1 MQRPLT
7 YHTLPKSINIV
18 MWIINW
24 LPEFIV
30 HLIFLAGI
38 IGTIAGFVLG
48 FIPFVSKYKLP
59 IQIISLLLLSL
70 GVYLEGGL
78 AEKAKWELRV
88 KEMEA
93 RVKAAEVESAK
104 TNTVIVEKVV
114 KEKEF
119 IKVKGQKVVE
129 FIDREVKVFDA
140 DCNVPEVAI
149 KAHDMSAN
157 NEAPPEN
164 TVTVVKP
171 EGETK

>member
-1 MQRPLT
+1 
-7 YHTLPKSINIV
+7 

-24 LPEFIV
+24 LPEFVV

-38 IGTIAGFVLG
+38 VGTIAGFVLG

-70 GVYLEGGL
+70 GVYFEGGL

-93 RVKAAEVESAK
+93 KVAAAQAESQK
-104 TNTVIVEKVV
+104 TNVQIVEKIVT
-114 KEKEF
+114 EKEY
-119 IKVKGQKVVE
+119 IKVKGAKVVE
-129 FIDREVKVFDA
+129 YIDREVKVFDTN
-140 DCNVPEVAI
+140 CTIPEVAI
-149 KAHDMSAN
+149 KAHDMSAG
-157 NEAPPEN
+157 NEAPPEMPK
-164 TVTVVKP
+164 T

>member
-1 MQRPLT
+1 
-7 YHTLPKSINIV
+7 

-24 LPEFIV
+24 LPEFVV

-38 IGTIAGFVLG
+38 VGTIAGFVLG

-93 RVKAAEVESAK
+93 KVAAAQAESQK
-104 TNTVIVEKVV
+104 TNVQIVEKIVT
-114 KEKEF
+114 EKEF
-119 IKVKGQKVVE
+119 IKVKGAKVVE
-129 FIDREVKVFDA
+129 YIDREVKVFDSN
-140 DCNVPEVAI
+140 CTVPEVAI
-149 KAHDMSAN
+149 KAHDMSAS

-164 TVTVVKP
+164 TVTVIKQ
-171 EGETK
+171 EGESK

>member
-1 MQRPLT
+1 
-7 YHTLPKSINIV
+7 

-24 LPEFIV
+24 LPEFVV

-38 IGTIAGFVLG
+38 VGTIAGFVLG

-93 RVKAAEVESAK
+93 KVAAAQAESQK
-104 TNTVIVEKVV
+104 TNVQIVEKIVT
-114 KEKEF
+114 EKEY
-119 IKVKGQKVVE
+119 IKVKGAKVVE
-129 FIDREVKVFDA
+129 YIDREVKVFDENC
-140 DCNVPEVAI
+140 DVPEVAI
-149 KAHDMSAN
+149 KAHDMSAGN
-157 NEAPPEN
+157 EMPPEAPK
-164 TVTVVKP
+164 T
-171 EGETK
+171 EGEVK

>member
-1 MQRPLT
+1 
-7 YHTLPKSINIV
+7 

-24 LPEFIV
+24 LPEFVV

-38 IGTIAGFVLG
+38 VGTIAGFVLG

-93 RVKAAEVESAK
+93 KVAAAQAESQK
-104 TNTVIVEKVV
+104 TNVQIVEKIVT
-114 KEKEF
+114 EKEY
-119 IKVKGQKVVE
+119 IKVKGAKVVE
-129 FIDREVKVFDA
+129 YIDREVKVFDSN
-140 DCNVPEVAI
+140 CSIPEVAI
-149 KAHDMSAN
+149 KAHDMSAG
-157 NEAPPEN
+157 NEAPPEAPK
-164 TVTVVKP
+164 T

>member
-1 MQRPLT
+1 
-7 YHTLPKSINIV
+7 

-24 LPEFIV
+24 LPEFVV

-38 IGTIAGFVLG
+38 VGTIAGFVLG

-93 RVKAAEVESAK
+93 KVAQAQAESQK
-104 TNTVIVEKVV
+104 TNTVIVQKVV

-119 IKVKGQKVVE
+119 IKVKGAKVVE
-129 FIDREVKVFDA
+129 YIDREVKVFDNN
-140 DCNVPEVAI
+140 CTIPEVAI
-149 KAHDMSAN
+149 KAHDMSAG
-157 NEAPPEN
+157 NEAPIEAPK
-164 TVTVVKP
+164 T

>member
-1 MQRPLT
+1 
-7 YHTLPKSINIV
+7 

-30 HLIFLAGI
+30 HLLFLAGVV
-38 IGTIAGFVLG
+38 GTIAGFVLG
-48 FIPFVSKYKLP
+48 FIPLISKYKLP

-93 RVKAAEVESAK
+93 KVAEAQAKAAVV
-104 TNTVIVEKVV
+104 NTEIVEKIVT
-114 KEKEF
+114 EKEY
-119 IKVKGQKVVE
+119 IKVKGAKVVE
-129 FIDREVKVFDA
+129 YIDREVKVFDTN
-140 DCNVPEVAI
+140 CTVPEVAI
-149 KAHDMSAN
+149 KAHDMSAS

-164 TVTVVKP
+164 TITVIKQEEAP
-171 EGETK
+171 K

>member
-1 MQRPLT
+1 
-7 YHTLPKSINIV
+7 

-24 LPEFIV
+24 LPEFVV
-30 HLIFLAGI
+30 HMIFLAGVV
-38 IGTIAGFVLG
+38 GTIAGFVLG

-93 RVKAAEVESAK
+93 RVAKAQAEAAAANATIITE
-104 TNTVIVEKVV
+104 VV

-119 IKVKGQKVVE
+119 IKVKGDKIIE
-129 FIDREVKVFDA
+129 YIDREVRVFDEN
-140 DCNVPEVAI
+140 CTVPDIAI
-149 KAHDMSAN
+149 KAHNLSAQN
-157 NEAPPEN
+157 KQI
-164 TVTVVKP
+164 T
-171 EGETK
+171 EGTTK

>member
-1 MQRPLT
+1 
-7 YHTLPKSINIV
+7 

-24 LPEFIV
+24 LPEFVV
-30 HLIFLAGI
+30 HLIFLAGVV
-38 IGTIAGFVLG
+38 GTIAGFILG

-93 RVKAAEVESAK
+93 KVAAAQAESQK
-104 TNTVIVEKVV
+104 TNVQIVEKIVT
-114 KEKEF
+114 EKEY
-119 IKVKGQKVVE
+119 IKVKGAKVVE
-129 FIDREVKVFDA
+129 YIDREVKVFDNN
-140 DCNVPEVAI
+140 CTIPEVAI
-149 KAHDMSAN
+149 KAHDMSAG
-157 NEAPPEN
+157 NEAPPEVPK
-164 TVTVVKP
+164 T

>member
-1 MQRPLT
+1 
-7 YHTLPKSINIV
+7 

-24 LPEFIV
+24 LREFVV

-38 IGTIAGFVLG
+38 VGTIAGFVLG

-93 RVKAAEVESAK
+93 KVAEAQAKAAVV
-104 TNTVIVEKVV
+104 NTEIVEKIVT
-114 KEKEF
+114 EKEY
-119 IKVKGQKVVE
+119 IKVKGAKVVE
-129 FIDREVKVFDA
+129 YIDREVKVFDTN
-140 DCNVPEVAI
+140 CTVPEVAI
-149 KAHDMSAN
+149 KAHDMSAS

-164 TVTVVKP
+164 TITVIKQEEAP
-171 EGETK
+171 K

>member
-1 MQRPLT
+1 
-7 YHTLPKSINIV
+7 

-24 LPEFIV
+24 LPEAVV
-30 HLIFLAGI
+30 HFIFLAGVV
-38 IGTIAGFVLG
+38 GTIAGFVLG
-48 FIPFVSKYKLP
+48 FLPFIGKYKLP

-88 KEMEA
+88 KEMEKRVAEAEA
-93 RVKAAEVESAK
+93 RANKV
-104 TNTVIVEKVV
+104 NTVIVEKIV

-129 FIDREVKVFDA
+129 YIDREVKVFDA
-140 DCNVPEVAI
+140 NCTIPEVAI
-149 KAHDMSAN
+149 KAHDMSVDN
-157 NEAPPEN
+157 QAPPE
-164 TVTVVKP
+164 VKQ

>member
-1 MQRPLT
+1 
-7 YHTLPKSINIV
+7 

-24 LPEFIV
+24 LPEFVV
-30 HLIFLAGI
+30 HLIFLAGTA
-38 IGTIAGFVLG
+38 GTIAGFVLG

-88 KEMEA
+88 KEMEKRIAQAEA
-93 RVKAAEVESAK
+93 RAAQV
-104 TNTVIVEKVV
+104 NTVIVEKVV

-119 IKVKGQKVVE
+119 IKVKGQKVIE
-129 FIDREVKVFDA
+129 YIDREVKVFDENCSIP
-140 DCNVPEVAI
+140 DVAI
-149 KAHDMSAN
+149 KAHDMSAGN
-157 NEAPPEN
+157 EMPPEAPK
-164 TVTVVKP
+164 T

>member
-1 MQRPLT
+1 
-7 YHTLPKSINIV
+7 

-24 LPEFIV
+24 LPEFVV
-30 HLIFLAGI
+30 HLIFLAGVV
-38 IGTIAGFVLG
+38 GTIAGFVLG

-88 KEMEA
+88 KEMEKKVAQAEARAA
-93 RVKAAEVESAK
+93 RV
-104 TNTVIVEKVV
+104 NTVIVEKVV

-129 FIDREVKVFDA
+129 YIDREVKVFDSN
-140 DCNVPEVAI
+140 CTIPEVAI
-149 KAHDMSAN
+149 KAHDMSAGN
-157 NEAPPEN
+157 EMPPEAPK
-164 TVTVVKP
+164 T
-171 EGETK
+171 EGEVK

>member
-1 MQRPLT
+1 
-7 YHTLPKSINIV
+7 

-24 LPEFIV
+24 LPEFVV

-38 IGTIAGFVLG
+38 VGTIAGFVLG

-93 RVKAAEVESAK
+93 KVAKAEAEAAK
-104 TNTVIVEKVV
+104 VNTVIVEKVV

-119 IKVKGQKVVE
+119 IKVKGQKVIE
-129 FIDREVKVFDA
+129 YIDREVKVFDEN
-140 DCNVPEVAI
+140 CTVPDIAI
-149 KAHDMSAN
+149 KAHDMSAGN
-157 NEAPPEN
+157 ELPPEAPKTAGE
-164 TVTVVKP
+164 VK
-171 EGETK
+171 

>member
-1 MQRPLT
+1 
-7 YHTLPKSINIV
+7 

-24 LPEFIV
+24 LPEFVV

-38 IGTIAGFVLG
+38 VGTIAGFVLG

-78 AEKAKWELRV
+78 SEKAKWELRV

-93 RVKAAEVESAK
+93 KVAEAQAKAAE
-104 TNTVIVEKVV
+104 TNIQIVEKVV
-114 KEKEF
+114 TEKEY
-119 IKVKGQKVVE
+119 IRLKGQKVVE
-129 FIDREVKVFDA
+129 YIDREVKVFDSN
-140 DCNVPEVAI
+140 CTVPEVAI
-149 KAHDMSAN
+149 KAHDMSAS
-157 NEAPPEN
+157 NEAPPED
-164 TVTVVKP
+164 TVIVVKP

>member
-1 MQRPLT
+1 
-7 YHTLPKSINIV
+7 

-24 LPEFIV
+24 LPEAFV
-30 HLIFLAGI
+30 HMIFLAGVL
-38 IGTIAGFVLG
+38 GTIAGFVLG
-48 FIPFVSKYKLP
+48 FLPFVGKYKLP

-93 RVKAAEVESAK
+93 RVAAAQAEAAK

-119 IKVKGQKVVE
+119 IKVKGAKVVE
-129 FIDREVKVFDA
+129 YIDREVKVFDNN
-140 DCNVPEVAI
+140 CTIPEVAI
-149 KAHDMSAN
+149 KAHDMSAG
-157 NEAPPEN
+157 NEAPPEAPK
-164 TVTVVKP
+164 T
-171 EGETK
+171 EGEIK

>member
-1 MQRPLT
+1 
-7 YHTLPKSINIV
+7 

-24 LPEFIV
+24 LPEFVV
-30 HLIFLAGI
+30 HLIFLAGV

-78 AEKAKWELRV
+78 AEKAKWEIRV

-93 RVKAAEVESAK
+93 KVAEAQAKAAE
-104 TNTVIVEKVV
+104 TNIQIVEKVV
-114 KEKEF
+114 TEKEF
-119 IKVKGQKVVE
+119 IRLKGQKVIE
-129 FIDREVKVFDA
+129 YIDREVKVFDA
-140 DCNVPEVAI
+140 NCTVPEVAI
-149 KAHDMSAN
+149 KAHDMSAS
-157 NEAPPEN
+157 NEAPTEN

-171 EGETK
+171 EGESK